1 MMKIVLL
8 KKIIEENE
16 YRVVLFILVE
26 VFEEKLNVSFLI

>member
-26 VFEEKLNVSFLI
+26 VFEEKLYVSFLI

>member
-16 YRVVLFILVE
+16 YSVVLFILVE
-26 VFEEKLNVSFLI
+26 VFEEKLYVSFLI